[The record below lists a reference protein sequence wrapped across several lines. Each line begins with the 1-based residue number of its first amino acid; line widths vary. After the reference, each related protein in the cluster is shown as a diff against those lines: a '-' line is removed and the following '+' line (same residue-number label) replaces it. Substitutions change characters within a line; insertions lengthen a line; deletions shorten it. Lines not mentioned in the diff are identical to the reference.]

1 MSRKHIIVKMPKMPT
16 DKTCHISEPVT
27 IKTSMQKTSNKMLTV
42 VFMLILANP
51 TDNKFSIYIPLYI
64 SQ

>member
-1 MSRKHIIVKMPKMPT
+1 MPKMPT

-27 IKTSMQKTSNKMLTV
+27 VKISMQKTSNKMLTV